1 MDSPLITTD
10 RVIIRKFNLDDAE
23 FIYQL
28 LNSEAWINYI
38 GNRNIQNLEDA
49 RNYIANSPLYFYQK
63 FGFGPYLVA
72 LKDTQEPIGM
82 CSLIKRDTLNDVDLG
97 FAFLDPFIGR
107 GYAYEA
113 SKAVIE
119 FSEKTLALKKLL
131 AITLPYNIASIKLLE
146 KLGFRYQNNIQ
157 FPNETEELMLFSLT
171 LNP

>member
-1 MDSPLITTD
+1 MNPPLISTD
-10 RVIIRKFNLDDAE
+10 RLFIRKFDLNDAE

-28 LNSEAWINYI
+28 LNSEAWIKYI
-38 GNRNIQNLEDA
+38 GNRNIRNLEDA

-72 LKDTQEPIGM
+72 LKDRYEPIGM

-97 FAFLDPFIGR
+97 FAFLDPFIGK

-113 SKAVIE
+113 SKAIIE
-119 FSEKTLALKKLL
+119 FSEKTLALKKLV
-131 AITLPYNIASIKLLE
+131 AIALPDNTASLKLLE